1 VDSVAGHEGRT
12 DAGIQSEL
20 SVGGV
25 LARAGMVDSAR
36 SVLLRARQRATP
48 ASDPHQELLAYEAY
62 MRTLTGEEDEAR
74 RLLTRYAAAN
84 PGHLAASAGSD
95 AAWWWRSLQTRPWF
109 QELTTH

>member
-1 VDSVAGHEGRT
+1 
-12 DAGIQSEL
+12 
-20 SVGGV
+20 
-25 LARAGMVDSAR
+25 MVDSAR

-84 PGHLAASAGSD
+84 PGHLAASGGSD